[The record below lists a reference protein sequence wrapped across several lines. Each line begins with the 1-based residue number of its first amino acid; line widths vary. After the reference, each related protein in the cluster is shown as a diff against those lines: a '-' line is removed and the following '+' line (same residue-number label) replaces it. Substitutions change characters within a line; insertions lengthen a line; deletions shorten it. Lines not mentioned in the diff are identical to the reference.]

1 MLSRAFFEA
10 KLVNI
15 DISAQFL
22 GGVAE
27 EAELGSHEEATPV
40 ETEPIVLC
48 TNLRPLLA
56 VEAVGEVGAVGT
68 SHDASA
74 FALSWTEIGIDAEVY
89 FRGARSEE

>member
-1 MLSRAFFEA
+1 MLFRAFFEA

-15 DISAQFL
+15 DISARFL

-48 TNLRPLLA
+48 SNLRPLLA
-56 VEAVGEVGAVGT
+56 IEAIEEVGAICT
-68 SHDASA
+68 THTTASA
-74 FALSWTEIGIDAEVY
+74 LPWTEIGIDAEVY